1 MKEFEVDLGD
11 DGKPKKKVY
20 VLSDGI
26 GHSAITVLKASLV
39 QFESSDVI
47 ISVHTKI
54 DNEDRIC
61 DILAKAKEDNA
72 FVIYT
77 IVKHGLSDVIED
89 RCNKL
94 GIIHYDIISPF
105 LSKLEEFMGKGPVED
120 PSLLRKVDDKYF
132 KRIEA
137 MEFTLNNDDGRSS
150 EKIMEA
156 DILVLGLSRTSKT
169 PTSFFLALMGHKV
182 VNIPIVPGIPLH
194 DDIFKKD
201 PKKVVLLMMEPEV
214 LQKVRK
220 ERLKE
225 YNTESS
231 YTRLKDIND
240 EIEAVY
246 DLSKKNRK
254 WHRINTTNK
263 SIEETAREIILK
275 IYGHE
280 STLF

>member
-1 MKEFEVDLGD
+1 MGDFEVDLGD
-11 DGKPKKKVY
+11 TGKLKKKVY

-26 GHSAITVLKASLV
+26 GQSAITVLKASLI
-39 QFESSDVI
+39 QFDSADVI

-54 DNEDRIC
+54 DTEERIC
-61 DILAKAKEDNA
+61 EIIKKAKEDNA
-72 FVIYT
+72 FVVYT
-77 IVKHGLSDVIED
+77 IVKHGLSDVIGKKCDE
-89 RCNKL
+89 N
-94 GIIHYDIISPF
+94 GVIHYDIISPF
-105 LSKLEEFMGKGPVED
+105 IHKLKEFMGKEPVED

-150 EKIMEA
+150 EKIIEA
-156 DILVLGLSRTSKT
+156 DIVVLGLSRTSKT
-169 PTSFFLALMGHKV
+169 PTSFFLALMGYKV
-182 VNIPIVPGIPLH
+182 VNIPIVEGMDLP
-194 DDIFKKD
+194 DDVFKKD

-231 YTRLKDIND
+231 YTRLKDINN
-240 EIEAVY
+240 EIESVY
-246 DLSKKNRK
+246 DLAKKNRR

-263 SIEETAREIILK
+263 SIEETAREIILR
-275 IYGHE
+275 IFGHE